1 METIFIN
8 HDKKKFEIHA
18 YSLNNVEDKITKNLK
33 VNFKSFSCISSLSL
47 KEAVTKIRLE
57 NLDIAVDL
65 MGYTNKN
72 MIRIINNKFNNIRLY
87 NYMSQYVNRRFKNYY
102 QTTRKS

>member
-1 METIFIN
+1 MDIFQEILIIILFLKLWKLYLLITI
-8 HDKKKFEIHA
+8 KKKFEIHA

-33 VNFKSFSCISSLSL
+33 VNFKSFSCISSLSI

-72 MIRIINNKFNNIRLY
+72 MIKIFNERIAPIFLIH
-87 NYMSQYVNRRFKNYY
+87 
-102 QTTRKS
+102 